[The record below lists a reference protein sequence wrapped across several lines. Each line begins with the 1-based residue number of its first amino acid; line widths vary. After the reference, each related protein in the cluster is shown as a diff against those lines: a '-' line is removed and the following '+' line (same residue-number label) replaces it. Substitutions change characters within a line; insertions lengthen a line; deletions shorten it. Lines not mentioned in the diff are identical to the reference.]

1 MVLSLQAEQPVKPT
15 HNDSWSCSKLHAAQ
29 PWSTWKRERQRVGA
43 MDDTSAGSE
52 WKMGGPISWS
62 PRGGLVSETLLFKPS
77 WQQHMKVKPVVSMSS
92 DF

>member
-43 MDDTSAGSE
+43 TDDTSAGRE

-62 PRGGLVSETLLFKPS
+62 PRGDMVSETAVQTQLAAAHESKTCGKHELRA
-77 WQQHMKVKPVVSMSS
+77 
-92 DF
+92 